1 MRFVFRKDENME
13 QNLLILGA
21 GQYGQMA
28 YEIAKSMGVFTKINF
43 LDDAAFAAQSQSAQP
58 SNEPSSAAEPAV
70 IGRVGDFENFL
81 PEYRYGFV
89 AIGNPDIRRKL
100 TEMIEAS
107 CVTPAILVHPTAYV
121 SPSAQLQ
128 RGCCIEPHATV
139 QTNAVVAKCS
149 FVASG
154 AVIRHDAFVGEFCHV
169 DCNAVVESLAIVPAG
184 TKIGC
189 NSVFCQEQGLGL
201 AGHNF

>member
-1 MRFVFRKDENME
+1 
-13 QNLLILGA
+13 
-21 GQYGQMA
+21 MA

-43 LDDAAFAAQSQSAQP
+43 LDDAAFAAQSSVQSQSAQS
-58 SNEPSSAAEPAV
+58 SNEPSSVAEPAV
-70 IGRVGDFENFL
+70 IGRVGDFEDFL

-89 AIGNPDIRRKL
+89 AIGNPSTRRKL

-184 TKIGC
+184 TKIAC
-189 NSVFCQEQGLGL
+189 NSVFCREQGLDQ